1 MEDDV
6 TVSIFIQQLRQLV
19 LEHPDA
25 AQREIVICPHGT
37 GHRQHIREV
46 HLNEHGVKVVVE
58 AER

>member
-1 MEDDV
+1 M
-6 TVSIFIQQLRQLV
+6 TVSMFIQQLRQLV

-25 AQREIVICPHGT
+25 AQREIVICPHGA
-37 GHRQHIREV
+37 GPRQHIQAI